1 MLLPSESQILY
12 LNLTD
17 LPQCGLNSVFEHQVV
32 KQSFW
37 VELWAQ
43 KIVAYF
49 VDFDKG
55 CNSAKSSKTNPLFPS
70 SFQHFCRISPWN
82 RRWLMGWC
90 RVWSW
95 RPTAI
100 NVPYVLMSVELFLC
114 FDVSWAILTI
124 LAIPVFWWYGFSYS
138 CVLMIWV
145 KLFLCFD
152 LSNSSVSALTRGRW
166 YTQTSQT
173 GGTSENSWT
182 SGNNWTSTILQVK
195 QVETYCM

>member
-49 VDFDKG
+49 ADFDKG

-100 NVPYVLMSVELFLC
+100 KVPFM
-114 FDVSWAILTI
+114 
-124 LAIPVFWWYGFSYS
+124 FWYQLSYS
-138 CVLMIWV
+138 CVLIWV

-152 LSNSSVSALTRGRW
+152 MTLAISVFWCELGYS
-166 YTQTSQT
+166 YDFSY
-173 GGTSENSWT
+173 SC
-182 SGNNWTSTILQVK
+182 ILMVW
-195 QVETYCM
+195 V